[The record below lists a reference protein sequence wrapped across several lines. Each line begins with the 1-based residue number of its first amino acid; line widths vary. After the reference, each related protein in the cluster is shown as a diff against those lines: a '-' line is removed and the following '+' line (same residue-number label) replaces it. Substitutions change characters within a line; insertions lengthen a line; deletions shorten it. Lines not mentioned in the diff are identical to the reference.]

1 VKGTRAIAPEAVLAD
16 ALEKVIGWLRSR
28 AVARPFEAFQ
38 IEVTSRCNIKCIM
51 CPVTVLADRW
61 PQRDMHWETF
71 EGIAG
76 AFEHTAWVYLQGW
89 GEPLLHRR
97 IFDMIARAKGAG
109 CRVGFTTNGTRL
121 TQRTGERLLDLDLDL
136 LAVSIAGATAATHEA
151 IRVGSDFS
159 RLRENLRRFLL
170 LRAQRKST
178 TPKVEVFFLMT
189 RSNLAEL
196 PQAVELAAGLGVD
209 ELVATNLD
217 YVITPG
223 LDQLRAYSSAPPAR
237 ALREVMEDARRVAAR
252 VGLAFR
258 PYPLESREMAVC
270 DLNPLKI
277 LFVSADGRVSPCV
290 YTSLTGQTEIPR
302 FFDGRNANV
311 PAVYFGNVGDKPL
324 MEIWDSPDY
333 RAFRRQ
339 FVKRLVGAKAMALS
353 AVRAEGAAEGETPAP
368 EPCRTCPK
376 LYGL

>member
-1 VKGTRAIAPEAVLAD
+1 MAD
-16 ALEKVIGWLRSR
+16 AVQRVIGWLRRRR
-28 AVARPFEAFQ
+28 AARPFEAFQ
-38 IEVTSRCNIKCIM
+38 IEVTSRCNIACVM

-61 PQRDMHWETF
+61 PQRDMRWETF
-71 EGIAG
+71 EGIAA
-76 AFEHTAWVYLQGW
+76 AFEHTDWVYLQGW

-121 TQRTGERLLDLDLDL
+121 TRRTGERLLELGLDL

-151 IRVGSDFS
+151 IRVGSDFA
-159 RLRENLRRFLL
+159 RLTENLRRFLL
-170 LRAQRKST
+170 LRAERRSA

-189 RSNLAEL
+189 RANLAEL
-196 PQAVELAAGLGVD
+196 PRAVELAAGLHAD

-217 YVITPG
+217 YVITSG
-223 LDQLRAYSSAPPAR
+223 LDEFRAYSPAPPAQ
-237 ALREVMEDARRVAAR
+237 AFSQAMEDARTAAAR

-258 PYPLESREMAVC
+258 PYPLESKEMAVC

-290 YTSLTGQTEIPR
+290 YTSLAGQSEIPR
-302 FFDGRNANV
+302 FFDGRSLNV
-311 PAVYFGNVGDKPL
+311 PAVHFGNVGERPL
-324 MEIWDSPDY
+324 MEIWDHPAY

-339 FVKRLVGAKAMALS
+339 FVNRLVGAKTMALS
-353 AVRAEGAAEGETPAP
+353 TVRGDGAAEEETPAP